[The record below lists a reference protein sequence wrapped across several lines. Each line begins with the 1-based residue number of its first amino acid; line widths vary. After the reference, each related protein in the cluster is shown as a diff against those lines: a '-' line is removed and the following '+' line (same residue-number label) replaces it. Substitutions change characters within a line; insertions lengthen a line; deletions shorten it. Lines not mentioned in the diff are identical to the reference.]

1 MTWDSFR
8 QRVRYLRGEALGNWP
23 SSITNV
29 VLQPIWRPL
38 DTRQQTGGGRSST
51 GNGGFGGSDYC
62 HHNDGDSDSECVG
75 VHVWCIGSL
84 PSHGMR
90 RGSLLHCSVPAITS
104 TIAEEEEEAQGVEI
118 DGFRVPVAALRSV
131 WMDPDCHVM
140 MECESLALL
149 RYLQTAAIERLLWQE
164 DTGMV
169 LLADKGRRWI
179 EGRVEFGYQQ
189 VEGGVI
195 SNACALF
202 TDCSV
207 SDSASIGHKQNQQQQ
222 QHQPFDG
229 GAGGSEQMRE
239 NDWYY
244 ERGGADGRFV
254 AFSRSGNVVVYD
266 TISKQETQVTWAA
279 AESGVQYGAVDVAME
294 EELGRTAGI
303 FWAPSQMSRST
314 SSSLSF
320 NFTVDRMLCARL
332 DERGVM
338 GVGLPEPPPSLA
350 GDTSGSNGGGRPE
363 LSASTI
369 TAPAKLFADDQYE
382 WDTGCAYRNNGEEGE
397 RGGGSDSS
405 VRLTD
410 FQKYPRPGTMGAK
423 TDWVI
428 VEIEHAGA
436 AGIVRHRIR
445 PLYER
450 FRLAK
455 LFPWCEYVVRAG
467 WMPVTES
474 SALASISAAGSSS
487 HGGAIWL
494 QLLDRAQKHT
504 AVVRVPLG
512 CFAPGVDGPLDPL
525 DDESSSSSSYI
536 TGDSSLHSSSGAVV
550 DILYEEEQP
559 NAWINLN
566 HSLRFLSA
574 CSTHTAIRFILA
586 SERTGGFSHLYLVTA
601 HINSQQQSQRLSSPA
616 KTSSLSG
623 TPYVRRAQQEILPLT
638 SGKWPVTDDA
648 PVFVDEKRMLV
659 YFSARRPNPLTTNLY
674 AVSYN
679 HHLSTTTAAVSM
691 ESDPEMMISSAP
703 AASNKLWQLTCNG
716 YTHSHF
722 VFDPAGMFFYC
733 QSSNLTTLVR
743 HCIYMIS
750 HHHHYNHHHRQTLVA
765 PAVSCRS
772 SNASYS
778 QGLASLR
785 RNYCLQSSNPR
796 SPVGSVIDSLY
807 GEDDDD
813 YAVCSTPDGYLSD
826 SMSFYS
832 AVCEPNQQQ
841 HQQHQQSR
849 ELRHVEPTPSAQC
862 VCVMEIS
869 GAPLLRSHPL
879 LSPDPV
885 SVASGSTS
893 LRRMSSI
900 RKPATSRVSV
910 CSSSSSLISLS
921 SQSQS
926 VDSIASDEMF
936 VEKLLSK
943 LRTSG
948 QSIQHSTLASDLLK
962 LKRLTPAY
970 VSQRVTKAVRSALP
984 FCSTPTIL
992 PRHLLHSSL
1001 LQPLTGGGWSCGR
1014 SAANGGGG
1022 IRAKPT
1028 PPIPPSPAAASVSDV
1043 QQSRTEDVGVADT
1056 AASAPRA
1063 SKDGIAQKYGFASSL
1078 TAATR
1083 SFSGRETLLG
1093 IDGGWM
1099 AADDGMQQQLHTPGG
1114 DPVPRLFCV
1123 PVMRHRGEYELV
1135 FGHVYLPPDFK
1146 CGEQY
1151 PTVVNAYGGP
1161 QCQLVTN
1168 AYPYP
1173 RHRRLAMLTRMTPAV
1188 ARPGSVP
1195 EFVPRDHDG
1204 AISGVGDYLAT
1215 DAAAPAGSAT
1225 AAARAIAKM
1234 RAMVVV
1240 CIDGRGTPHRGLSFE
1255 SAIQGRLG
1263 RLEVDDI
1270 VSALEYLCTYGPACL
1285 EPVRGVPPAW
1295 CQHTMSAAIAEQ
1307 KAADGTGAGPWSAL
1321 WRPPVFAPPGT
1332 RDSHDG
1338 VWDPAPALHLDPGA
1352 RRVFIDRSRIAIHG
1366 WSYGGYVALRALA
1379 RHPEWFGV
1387 AVAGAPVVRWDWYSA
1402 AYIERYLGVLDAASR
1417 QKYHDASVLAVA
1429 DKLLQ
1434 SSSSA
1439 SSSSAAGGGRI
1450 LLVHGWNDDNVH
1462 VAHTAALVR
1471 ELRKRGSTAASTATA
1486 SASASAAAK
1495 LCIYANE
1502 RHGLRLPSSN
1512 EHFETLLS
1520 FWLFHFL
1527 QQQQQ

>member
-38 DTRQQTGGGRSST
+38 DTRQQTGRSRSGT
-51 GNGGFGGSDYC
+51 GNGGFGSSDYY
-62 HHNDGDSDSECVG
+62 HHSDDDSDSECVG

-90 RGSLLHCSVPAITS
+90 RGSLLHCSVPAITTS
-104 TIAEEEEEAQGVEI
+104 TITEEEEEAQGAGV
-118 DGFRVPVAALRSV
+118 DGFCVPVAALRSV

-189 VEGGVI
+189 VEGGVV

-207 SDSASIGHKQNQQQQ
+207 ADSASIGHKQNQE
-222 QHQPFDG
+222 QPSDG

-254 AFSRSGNVVVYD
+254 AFSRGGNVVVYD
-266 TISKQETQVTWAA
+266 TISKKETQVTWAA

-303 FWAPSQMSRST
+303 FWAPSQLSRS
-314 SSSLSF
+314 SST
-320 NFTVDRMLCARL
+320 NTTMDCILCARL

-338 GVGLPEPPPSLA
+338 AVGLPEPPPSFA
-350 GDTSGSNGGGRPE
+350 GDTGGSNGGGRPE

-369 TAPAKLFADDQYE
+369 TAPAKLFADDQYG
-382 WDTGCAYRNNGEEGE
+382 WDTGCAYGKNGGGEEK
-397 RGGGSDSS
+397 GSGDDSS
-405 VRLTD
+405 ARLTD

-428 VEIEHAGA
+428 VEIEHTGA
-436 AGIVRHRIR
+436 AGIVRHRVR

-467 WMPVTES
+467 WMPVAES
-474 SALASISAAGSSS
+474 YASASVSAAGPGS
-487 HGGAIWL
+487 HGSAIWL
-494 QLLDRAQKHT
+494 QLLDRAQKRT
-504 AVVRVPLG
+504 AIIRVPLE

-525 DDESSSSSSYI
+525 DDESLSSSYI
-536 TGDSSLHSSSGAVV
+536 SGDSSLHSSSGAAV

-601 HINSQQQSQRLSSPA
+601 HINSQQQQSQELSSPA
-616 KTSSLSG
+616 KTSSLFG
-623 TPYVRRAQQEILPLT
+623 IPCVRRAQQEILPLT

-648 PVFVDEKRMLV
+648 PVFVDEKHMLV

-679 HHLSTTTAAVSM
+679 HYLSTATVAV
-691 ESDPEMMISSAP
+691 ESGPEMMVSSAP
-703 AASNKLWQLTCNG
+703 AACNKIWQLTGNG

-733 QSSNLTTLVR
+733 QSSNLTTPVR
-743 HCIYMIS
+743 HCIYMIRHIDHHNHN
-750 HHHHYNHHHRQTLVA
+750 HHHHHHRQTPVA
-765 PAVSCRS
+765 PAASCHS
-772 SNASYS
+772 SSASYS

-785 RNYCLQSSNPR
+785 RNYCLQPSNMK

-813 YAVCSTPDGYLSD
+813 FAVCSTPDGYLSD

-832 AVCEPNQQQ
+832 AVCEQQ
-841 HQQHQQSR
+841 HQQQSR
-849 ELRHVEPTPSAQC
+849 VLRHAESAPSAQC

-936 VEKLLSK
+936 VERLLSK

-1001 LQPLTGGGWSCGR
+1001 LQPLTGSGWSGGR
-1014 SAANGGGG
+1014 SAAANGGGG
-1022 IRAKPT
+1022 IRTKPT
-1028 PPIPPSPAAASVSDV
+1028 PPIPPSPAAAAADSPSNVRHN
-1043 QQSRTEDVGVADT
+1043 RTEEVGVAGT
-1056 AASAPRA
+1056 AESVPRA
-1063 SKDGIAQKYGFASSL
+1063 SKSGTAQKYGFASSL

-1093 IDGGWM
+1093 INGGWI
-1099 AADDGMQQQLHTPGG
+1099 AADDGMQQPHTPGG

-1123 PVMRHRGEYELV
+1123 PVRRHGDGYELV

-1146 CGEQY
+1146 RGEQY

-1195 EFVPRDHDG
+1195 EFVPRGHDE

-1215 DAAAPAGSAT
+1215 DAAAPAGSA
-1225 AAARAIAKM
+1225 AAAAAASARAIAKM

-1263 RLEVDDI
+1263 RLEVGDI
-1270 VSALEYLCTYGPACL
+1270 VSALEYLCTYGLACL

-1307 KAADGTGAGPWSAL
+1307 TAADDGTCAGPWAVL

-1332 RDSHDG
+1332 RDSRNG
-1338 VWDPAPALHLDPGA
+1338 GGWDPAPAALHLGPGA
-1352 RRVFIDRSRIAIHG
+1352 PCMFIDRARIAIHG

-1379 RHPEWFGV
+1379 RHPE
-1387 AVAGAPVVRWDWYSA
+1387 
-1402 AYIERYLGVLDAASR
+1402 
-1417 QKYHDASVLAVA
+1417 
-1429 DKLLQ
+1429 
-1434 SSSSA
+1434 
-1439 SSSSAAGGGRI
+1439 
-1450 LLVHGWNDDNVH
+1450 
-1462 VAHTAALVR
+1462 
-1471 ELRKRGSTAASTATA
+1471 
-1486 SASASAAAK
+1486 
-1495 LCIYANE
+1495 
-1502 RHGLRLPSSN
+1502 
-1512 EHFETLLS
+1512 
-1520 FWLFHFL
+1520 
-1527 QQQQQ
+1527 